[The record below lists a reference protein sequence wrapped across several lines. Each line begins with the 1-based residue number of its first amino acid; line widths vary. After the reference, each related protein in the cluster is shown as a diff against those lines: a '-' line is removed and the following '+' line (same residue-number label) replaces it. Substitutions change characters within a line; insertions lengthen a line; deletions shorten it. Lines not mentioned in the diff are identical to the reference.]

1 MPSTEPLATDDL
13 HKLVLLY
20 LSVAYDSDRNFDP
33 AEHHM
38 VLRLIRQW
46 MPGLAPSEVDAIVDT
61 ALKAIRSGMTDD
73 LETLAH
79 AVGVGLSPRLR
90 RRVLTDLGKIARADG
105 FLSVQEASI
114 IRRVRAVLGSH
125 QEKDTD

>member
-46 MPGLAPSEVDAIVDT
+46 MPGLTPSEVDAIVDT